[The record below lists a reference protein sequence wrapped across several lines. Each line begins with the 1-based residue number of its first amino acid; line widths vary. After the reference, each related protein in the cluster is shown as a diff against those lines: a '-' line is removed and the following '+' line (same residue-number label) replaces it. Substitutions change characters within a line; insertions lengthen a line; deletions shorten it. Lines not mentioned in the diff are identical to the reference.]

1 IDMTELGELE
11 KVILNSQQISPIIEK
26 IKYLLELLESEL
38 DLMYQTR
45 TNAFVNLLTILGLVV
60 AIVSAVIAWLGLVG

>member
-1 IDMTELGELE
+1 
-11 KVILNSQQISPIIEK
+11 NSQQISPIIEK

-45 TNAFVNLLTILGLVV
+45 TNAFVNLLTILGLIV